1 MAGQYILKQPHP
13 TLLSSAHLRT
23 HTCAH
28 YPQQTLPPS
37 PALRPQ
43 VAGQYILKQGDEVAF
58 VLHTNLKSG
67 ELNAQRVRRTKEAP
81 EPPPAP
87 GESGWQGGKLA
98 SGRWL

>member
-1 MAGQYILKQPHP
+1 MVPDGPH
-13 TLLSSAHLRT
+13 A
-23 HTCAH
+23 
-28 YPQQTLPPS
+28 
-37 PALRPQ
+37 Q

-87 GESGWQGGKLA
+87 GELIECAGWALHVQCYFCQAAFRLYCAAAGGL
-98 SGRWL
+98 R